1 MYFYLWISHAQ
12 ILIYIYGV
20 KFWQF
25 ESICKIKP
33 TLRSHLHVTFLRNL
47 KKSKIFSIT
56 YDVNIY
62 LRLLSRLY
70 ILPISCFFPGQML
83 VFSQRHPAVLTSV
96 VSGPG
101 DLSSVCLPDI
111 SPTHRTLSHVSSFP
125 VNCMNILSSQN
136 KICTKSC
143 NFRWFCC

>member
-1 MYFYLWISHAQ
+1 MCIYKFSDFKYRRKTNFKALKALIPTQSRGLSTRWMFFPWLLSNMYFYLWISHAQ

-33 TLRSHLHVTFLRNL
+33 TLRSHLHVTFLWNL

-70 ILPISCFFPGQML
+70 ILPISCFFSRADAGL
-83 VFSQRHPAVLTSV
+83 HSETSCCSYL
-96 VSGPG
+96 SGFWPWG
-101 DLSSVCLPDI
+101 S
-111 SPTHRTLSHVSSFP
+111 
-125 VNCMNILSSQN
+125 
-136 KICTKSC
+136 
-143 NFRWFCC
+143 